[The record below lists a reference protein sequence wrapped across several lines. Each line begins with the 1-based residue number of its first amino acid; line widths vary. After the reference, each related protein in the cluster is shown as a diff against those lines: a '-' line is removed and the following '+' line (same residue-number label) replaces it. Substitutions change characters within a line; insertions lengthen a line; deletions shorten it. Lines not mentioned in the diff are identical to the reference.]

1 MRIYYLSSWSG
12 QRSCIA
18 TYQGVYYC
26 RYQSLKN
33 KMAGYKEN
41 DFIFPSREFTLWNG
55 KKPIEVF
62 WKVSNPS
69 SFEILMRK
77 VYTIVFSR
85 FRAMFV
91 HFIPCVSLVILNFL
105 LFRAMKEAENKRE
118 KLLNSN
124 PKVNFNRRET
134 KESKKIRDAN
144 TTTLMLIVV
153 ISVSRIPLFIN
164 KRFMLDEMT

>member
-1 MRIYYLSSWSG
+1 
-12 QRSCIA
+12 
-18 TYQGVYYC
+18 
-26 RYQSLKN
+26 
-33 KMAGYKEN
+33 
-41 DFIFPSREFTLWNG
+41 
-55 KKPIEVF
+55 
-62 WKVSNPS
+62 
-69 SFEILMRK
+69 
-77 VYTIVFSR
+77 
-85 FRAMFV
+85 MFV

-153 ISVSRIPLFIN
+153 ISVSTNQKSIKITQTYLWVGTN
-164 KRFMLDEMT
+164 MAL

>member
-1 MRIYYLSSWSG
+1 MILSRVDLTNLFENGFFLLSERCFNTSVIMKWEKPHWG
-12 QRSCIA
+12 FF
-18 TYQGVYYC
+18 
-26 RYQSLKN
+26 LKVS
-33 KMAGYKEN
+33 
-41 DFIFPSREFTLWNG
+41 P
-55 KKPIEVF
+55 KPIQ
-62 WKVSNPS
+62 
-69 SFEILMRK
+69 FEILMRK
-77 VYTIVFSR
+77 VYIVFSR

-153 ISVSRIPLFIN
+153 ISVSRILYWTPHSSEIRGFC
-164 KRFMLDEMT
+164 

>member
-1 MRIYYLSSWSG
+1 MILFILQESSHCEMGKNHWG
-12 QRSCIA
+12 F
-18 TYQGVYYC
+18 
-26 RYQSLKN
+26 LK
-33 KMAGYKEN
+33 
-41 DFIFPSREFTLWNG
+41 SV
-55 KKPIEVF
+55 KPIQ
-62 WKVSNPS
+62 
-69 SFEILMRK
+69 FEILMRI
-77 VYTIVFSR
+77 VFVVFSR

-153 ISVSRIPLFIN
+153 ISVSTEYKSEITYSWVGTNMVFWTTL
-164 KRFMLDEMT
+164 